1 MEAQP
6 AKPARRSAALV
17 ACLALILALP
27 GTALAQGA
35 GDNQYQDPFGV
46 YQGGGSQKQ
55 ASSGSGSHGSSS
67 QGAGSSSSGSS
78 SSGSSTTAGQVTGST
93 PGASM
98 PASPATSGR
107 LPATGG
113 EPLALAALGAGLL
126 LAGVGL
132 RLRLRRPLG

>member
-6 AKPARRSAALV
+6 AKPARRSAALA
-17 ACLALILALP
+17 ACLVLILALP

-35 GDNQYQDPFGV
+35 GDNQYQDPLGS
-46 YQGGGSQKQ
+46 YQGSGSQKQ
-55 ASSGSGSHGSSS
+55 ASSGSGSQGSSS

-78 SSGSSTTAGQVTGST
+78 SSGSSSGTGRLTGST
-93 PGASM
+93 PGASTS
-98 PASPATSGR
+98 ASQAASGR

-113 EPLALAALGAGLL
+113 EPLALGALGAGLL